1 MIRKMMETMKLL
13 FTWEQAQVQNKTSM
27 PEAELLPNASIQHS
41 ESSEKREEPAPATLG
56 ISGKLPKNNWS
67 KEMTLQLRKYLQEH
81 FTFRYNSLTGATEYR
96 LKNATGNF
104 RPINERE
111 MNGIIVDARLEGIPC
126 WRNDIPTLVLSNKVE
141 AYNPFH
147 LYMKE
152 LPRWDGTDRVTP
164 LLLRVSNQELWLKG
178 GRCWLRAM
186 ASQWSGTER
195 LHANALTPILISA
208 KQGLSKSTFCRL
220 LMPDSLRSYYL
231 DSLNL
236 TVSASPEK
244 KLVKNGLINLD
255 EFDKIRES
263 QQANLKN
270 LLQMANVPIY
280 NGKRLGWVNEP
291 RLASFIATTNSFQI
305 LTDPTGS
312 RRFLCVEVLKRISE
326 EPLAHKQIYA
336 QLKAELKAGEPDF
349 LNQEE
354 EKLLQENNKAYYRQT
369 PLEDVLYSCFR
380 RPLESEKGIWLTA
393 AEIYKVLHRYNS
405 AAMREMSAKQLSGR
419 LTSLGFFPKHSAC
432 GNRYYV
438 LLLTAS

>member
-1 MIRKMMETMKLL
+1 MIQKMMETMKRL
-13 FTWEQAQVQNKTSM
+13 FAREQIRVQNKTNM
-27 PEAELLPNASIQHS
+27 QETKVLPNVQTQDSGQ
-41 ESSEKREEPAPATLG
+41 SEKWAKLTPTTLG
-56 ISGKLPKNNWS
+56 TSGKLPKNNWS
-67 KEMTLQLRKYLQEH
+67 KEMTAQLREYLQEH

-96 LKNATGNF
+96 LKNTTENF

-126 WRNDIPTLVLSNKVE
+126 WRNDIPTLVLSNKVK

-152 LPRWDGTDRVTP
+152 LPRWDGVDRVTP
-164 LLLRVSNQELWLKG
+164 LLLRVSDHELWLKG

-186 ASQWSGTER
+186 TSQWSGTER

-236 TVSASPEK
+236 TASASPEK

-270 LLQMANVPIY
+270 LLQMVNVPIY

-291 RLASFIATTNSFQI
+291 RLASLIATTNSFQI

-336 QLKAELKAGEPDF
+336 QLKAELEAGEPDF
-349 LNQEE
+349 LNQKEE
-354 EKLLQENNKAYYRQT
+354 QQLQENNKAYYRQT

-380 RPLESEKGIWLTA
+380 RPLESEKGVWLTA
-393 AEIYKVLHRYNS
+393 AEIYKVLHRFNS

-419 LTSLGFFPKHSAC
+419 LASLGFFPKHSAC

-438 LLLTAS
+438 LHLVAS